1 MLGFIKNIIQT
12 IKQKKE
18 AKRIGE
24 QRKNIERAGWMTR
37 RPDSMKRIREADDFD
52 RLIRWILDLFYEK
65 CLSAIW
71 EAFSWGA

>member
-24 QRKNIERAGWMTR
+24 QRKNIERAG
-37 RPDSMKRIREADDFD
+37 
-52 RLIRWILDLFYEK
+52 
-65 CLSAIW
+65 
-71 EAFSWGA
+71 